1 MKFVHQTRPTDCRRG
16 PRARR
21 RAFTLV
27 EVLAALLMMSIVV
40 PVTMQAV
47 SVASRAGLMGQR
59 KAAAMRV
66 ADRVLNEMA
75 ITGEGLSGSTSGSIA
90 EGDAAYVWNLTSQT
104 WSEDPLTLVTVSV
117 QFVVQGE
124 TYSVNAS
131 TPIDPNSGATA
142 TASSA
147 SAAP

>member
-1 MKFVHQTRPTDCRRG
+1 
-16 PRARR
+16 
-21 RAFTLV
+21 LV

-47 SVASRAGLMGQR
+47 SVASRAGVMGQR

-90 EGDAAYVWNLTSQT
+90 EGDTAYVWNLTSES
-104 WSEDPLTLVTVSV
+104 WSEDPLTLVTVTV
-117 QFVVQGE
+117 QFVVQGD
-124 TYSVNAS
+124 TYAVSAS
-131 TPIDPNSGATA
+131 TLIDPNAGAT
-142 TASSA
+142 TASSPT
-147 SAAP
+147 SATP